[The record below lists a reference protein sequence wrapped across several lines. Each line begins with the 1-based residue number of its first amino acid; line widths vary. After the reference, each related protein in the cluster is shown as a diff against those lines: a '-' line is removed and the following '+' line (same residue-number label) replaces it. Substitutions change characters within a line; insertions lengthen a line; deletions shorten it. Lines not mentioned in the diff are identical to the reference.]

1 MLSALS
7 LARRVRVRALAPAP
21 VQAATLFFPP
31 SAAASPF
38 AGALPFLLGGMRCAT
53 SKAGGSSR
61 NGRDSRPK
69 FLGVKRFGGECVEP
83 GDIILRQRGARVG
96 IVESTASVG
105 MGRDHTIFALK
116 PGFVKF
122 WRHRLRRKSF
132 VEVVRSPPQVLPSGA
147 GGAEATAAAAAP
159 PLKYPIV
166 RLRRGD
172 LPHLLKLV
180 DRAGSA
186 AGGASVDMSAEVRRQ
201 LDAFRAAQQQAGSG
215 GGGAAAGG
223 GGPAAHNS
231 YEGLAIN
238 F

>member
-31 SAAASPF
+31 SANASPF
-38 AGALPFLLGGMRCAT
+38 AGAGTLPFLLGGVRCAT

-69 FLGVKRFGGECVEP
+69 FLGVKRFGGERVEP

-132 VEVVRSPPQVLPSGA
+132 VEVVRSPPQMLLLPGA
-147 GGAEATAAAAAP
+147 GGAEAAAAAAAP

-186 AGGASVDMSAEVRRQ
+186 AGCASVDMSAEVRRQ
-201 LDAFRAAQQQAGSG
+201 LDAFRATQQQAGSG
-215 GGGAAAGG
+215 GGGAGAGG
-223 GGPAAHNS
+223 GGAGRAQL
-231 YEGLAIN
+231 E
-238 F
+238 

>member
-21 VQAATLFFPP
+21 VKAAALLPP
-31 SAAASPF
+31 SANASPF
-38 AGALPFLLGGMRCAT
+38 AGAGALPFLLGGVRCAT

-69 FLGVKRFGGECVEP
+69 FLGVKRFGGERVEP

-132 VEVVRSPPQVLPSGA
+132 VEVVRSPPQVLLPGA
-147 GGAEATAAAAAP
+147 GGSEAAAAAAAP

-186 AGGASVDMSAEVRRQ
+186 AGGASVNMSAEVRRQ
-201 LDAFRAAQQQAGSG
+201 LDAFRATQQQAGSG
-215 GGGAAAGG
+215 GGGAGAGG
-223 GGPAAHNS
+223 GGAGRAQ
-231 YEGLAIN
+231 LV
-238 F
+238 